1 LWIGT
6 RLQYL
11 NQVCLISHLKHG
23 HPVTLYC
30 TDTVENV
37 PEGVEV
43 RQADAPDEAYAR
55 KLQPN
60 MKP

>member
-1 LWIGT
+1 
-6 RLQYL
+6 LQYL